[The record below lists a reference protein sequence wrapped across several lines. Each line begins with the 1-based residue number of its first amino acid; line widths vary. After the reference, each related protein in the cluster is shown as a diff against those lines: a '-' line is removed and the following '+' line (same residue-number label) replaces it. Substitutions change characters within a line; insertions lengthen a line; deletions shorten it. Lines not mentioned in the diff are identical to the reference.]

1 VSAYFEDSKPQ
12 EDHARKSV
20 RGGAVSI
27 AARAINAVVQI
38 GSVLFLAR
46 LLTPEDYGLVSMV
59 TALTGFAPALVDL
72 GTRDAIVQR
81 TSIKR
86 GEVSAL
92 FWFTIIVGC
101 TFAVIAAASGPLVAR
116 FYGEPRLTLIV
127 LVSSTTF
134 IAYALSVQHYALMRR
149 ALMFQELAILEV
161 LSNVVSAVCA
171 IAIALMGFHYW
182 ALVVRPIFTPLLLA
196 IGVWFKCRWLPGK
209 PEITPGVKETMR
221 FGLNVTGFCMSDFA
235 ARSGDRVAIGYR
247 SGPVGLGLYQNA
259 LFVYD
264 NLIDV
269 LVFPLHGV
277 AVASLSKLRHD
288 LSELRRQ
295 WGKALSAVAFYA
307 MPAFGLLAVTSQDLI
322 RFLLG
327 EKWASAGVLLSVL
340 AIRGIPQCVERT
352 LGWLHVT
359 AGRTDR
365 WMRWGVLTTCV
376 QFVAIFCGLP
386 FGPMGVAV
394 AYVICAFI
402 LFVPA
407 LAYAGR
413 PLEIGASDVIE
424 TVWRQMAAAL
434 VATGAGFAL
443 RWTVLADSHPLVRMA
458 ALAAAYLAVYLVLS
472 VGILN
477 VRAPLRT
484 TNGLVRGFLPARL
497 AHLLP

>member
-1 VSAYFEDSKPQ
+1 LSAYFDDSKPQ
-12 EDHARKSV
+12 EDHAKKSV
-20 RGGAVSI
+20 RGGAMSV
-27 AARAINAVVQI
+27 AARGINAIVQI

-46 LLTPEDYGLVSMV
+46 LLSPEDYGLVSMV

-81 TSIKR
+81 TSITK

-101 TFAVIAAASGPLVAR
+101 VFAVLAAASGPLISR
-116 FYGEPRLTLIV
+116 FYGEPRLTMIV

-149 ALMFQELAILEV
+149 ALMFQELAVLEIV
-161 LSNVVSAVCA
+161 SNVASAVAA
-171 IAIALMGFHYW
+171 ITVALMGYHYW
-182 ALVVRPIFTPLLLA
+182 ALVVRPIFTPLFLA
-196 IGVWFKCRWLPGK
+196 VGVWFKCRWMPGK
-209 PEITPGVKETMR
+209 PEITTGVKETMR
-221 FGLNVTGFCMSDFA
+221 FGLNVTGFCMTDFA

-288 LSELRRQ
+288 LAELRRQ

-322 RFLLG
+322 SMLLG
-327 EKWASAGVLLSVL
+327 KKWESAGILLSVL
-340 AIRGIPQCVERT
+340 ALRGIPQCVERT

-365 WMRWGVLTTCV
+365 WMRWGVLTTCL
-376 QFVAIFCGLP
+376 QFVAVFAGLP

-413 PLEIGASDVIE
+413 PLEIGASDVIQ

-434 VATGAGFAL
+434 AAAAVGFGL
-443 RWTVLADSHPLVRMA
+443 RWTIMADSSPLVRIA
-458 ALAAAYLAVYLVLS
+458 VLAIAYLAAYLILS
-472 VGILN
+472 VGVLN

-484 TNGLVRGFLPARL
+484 TQLLVRGFLPARV
-497 AHLLP
+497 AHLLG